1 MYRTILVPLENSP
14 TDAAILTH
22 IRSLAKLAGASI
34 VLVHVADGFA
44 ARHQEA
50 LNLHDSDEI
59 ETDRA
64 YLRQCEGELA
74 GEGFTVRSVLEKGDP
89 TQGILAVAVRERADL
104 IAMAT
109 HGHGL
114 IGDLIRGSV
123 ADQLRHRTDIPI
135 LMVRAGKSAG
145 KA

>member
-1 MYRTILVPLENSP
+1 MYRTILVPLDNTK
-14 TDAAILTH
+14 TDDTILTH
-22 IRSLAKLAGASI
+22 VRPLARHMGASL

-44 ARHQEA
+44 ARNQDA
-50 LNLHDSDEI
+50 LNLQDSTEI
-59 ETDRA
+59 DDDRA
-64 YLRQCEGELA
+64 YLTRREGELA
-74 GEGFTVRSVLEKGDP
+74 GQGFKVSSVLEKGDP
-89 TQGILAVAVRERADL
+89 ATGILAVAMREKVDL

-123 ADQLRHRTDIPI
+123 AEKLRHRTGLPI
-135 LMVRAGKSAG
+135 LMIKEG